1 MRAKPASEYSD
12 DERREL
18 LARQKASGMSIR
30 EFAATL
36 GLSGATI
43 SHWRWRLSR
52 KAASSTAHKDEPTF
66 VQLAVDRPEPPS
78 QRRCATTHFELQL
91 ASGLIVRVPMVFDKD
106 ALAQLLSVLGTLPC

>member
-1 MRAKPASEYSD
+1 MTVPVLYTPSWLTHLERRRSGSEMRAKPASEYSD

-30 EFAATL
+30 EFAATW

-66 VQLAVDRPEPPS
+66 VKLAVDRPEPPS
-78 QRRCATTHFELQL
+78 QRRCATSHF
-91 ASGLIVRVPMVFDKD
+91 
-106 ALAQLLSVLGTLPC
+106 